1 METSVTPHAQIWI
14 GSGPVEVR
22 NLSIGEDS
30 LSASTVG
37 EAPRLIAI
45 ARGDADSVRV
55 RRFDVLKS
63 GLTVA
68 GLAAAALTVAG
79 LSVQYGF

>member
-30 LSASTVG
+30 LSASTVD
-37 EAPRLIAI
+37 EAPTLIGI
-45 ARGDADSVRV
+45 SRGHVDSVRV

-63 GLTVA
+63 GLTGA
-68 GLAAAALTVAG
+68 GFAAAALSVAG
-79 LSVQYGF
+79 LSVEYGF

>member
-1 METSVTPHAQIWI
+1 
-14 GSGPVEVR
+14 
-22 NLSIGEDS
+22 

-37 EAPRLIAI
+37 EAPTLITI
-45 ARGDADSVRV
+45 ARGHVDSLRV

-68 GLAAAALTVAG
+68 GFAAAALTVAG
-79 LSVQYGF
+79 LSVEYGF